1 MRHRRVLLSLLAVVT
16 LATGGCTAA
25 SDASPKSSGTTS
37 MTTAV
42 PATGRPLFINMTT
55 DDSHRANMA
64 LSFGQKQQALG
75 HPLTVFLN
83 DKGVFVGSTDNAA
96 KYEMHQKMIS
106 AIIAAGGTV
115 LACPMCTEHYGVN
128 PATYVKGVKMGNP
141 ELTGGKLFE
150 DGSIS
155 LTW

>member
-1 MRHRRVLLSLLAVVT
+1 MRHRRVLLSLLAV
-16 LATGGCTAA
+16 LALVTGGCSAG
-25 SDASPKSSGTTS
+25 SDASTKAAGTSSVA
-37 MTTAV
+37 TTA
-42 PATGRPLFINMTT
+42 PAAGRPLFINMTT
-55 DDSHRANMA
+55 NDSHRANMA

-83 DKGVFVGSTDNAA
+83 DRGVFVGSTDNAA

-115 LACPMCTEHYGVN
+115 LACPMCTEHYGVK
-128 PATYVKGVKMGNP
+128 PDTYVKGVKMGNP

-150 DGSIS
+150 NGSVT